1 MEKRKY
7 PVGMQNFADI
17 RRRGFVYVDKTDL
30 VYTLQD
36 ECKYVFLSRP
46 RRFGKSLL
54 SSTLHSFFDG
64 DRALF
69 EGLKIMELEQEWTKY
84 PVLHLDISTAKNEE
98 TAAGLQSALMYQLRD
113 YCDEYGY
120 RDDEDTPGKMMRGII
135 KRAFNQTGRQVVI
148 IIDEYDAPLLD
159 SLKDDDEMRAKRRV
173 MQDLYTPLKASDQY
187 IRFAFITGITKFSQ
201 MSIFSSINNLLNISM
216 VPKYAAICGITET
229 ELTTTL
235 WPDIEL
241 LAEAH
246 QCSPE
251 EMHQRLKT
259 MYDGYHF
266 TEDSEE
272 VYNPYSLMTAFSTQ
286 KINSIWFASGTPTFL
301 IYQMQRFGTDITNL
315 ENLTARATDFDLP
328 FDAMKD
334 ALPLLYQTGYLTIK
348 DYDPVAMTY
357 QLTMPNHEVRVG
369 LLSGLL
375 PAYIGL
381 TSREVDTGFAYKI
394 YMALRKGEPEQAMQV
409 LQSYMASIPYI
420 DGFKKKLADAAS
432 KEAFYEYT
440 MYLILSSL
448 NSYVRT
454 QVRCAGGRAD
464 MVILMPDATYVFE
477 LKVCGTAAEALQ
489 QIDSKDYALP
499 YKADGKRIVKIG
511 VKFNPDTRVP
521 EEWIV
526 AEE

>member
-1 MEKRKY
+1 MERRRY
-7 PVGMQNFADI
+7 PVGIQDFADL
-17 RRRGFVYVDKTDL
+17 RRRGLVYVDKTNIIWR
-30 VYTLQD
+30 LQD
-36 ECKYVFLSRP
+36 ECKSVFLSRP

-54 SSTLHSFFDG
+54 TSTLRAFFEG
-64 DRALF
+64 RKELF
-69 EGLKIMELEQEWTKY
+69 DGLKIMELENDWITY
-84 PVLHLDISTAKNEE
+84 PVIHLDISMAKNVE
-98 TAAGLQSALMYQLRD
+98 TAEELKRKLFVLLEAYEEQYGGRG
-113 YCDEYGY
+113 EY
-120 RDDEDTPGKMMRGII
+120 DTPGDWLRKII
-135 KRAFNQTGRQVVI
+135 VNANKQTGRQAVV
-148 IIDEYDAPLLD
+148 IIDEYDAPLID
-159 SLKDDDEMRAKRRV
+159 SMQEDETMKGKRRV
-173 MQDLYTPLKASDQY
+173 MQDLYTPLKACDEY
-187 IRFAFITGITKFSQ
+187 LRFVFITGITKFSQ

-241 LAEAH
+241 MAEAYK
-246 QCSPE
+246 CSPE
-251 EMHQRLKT
+251 EMHQRLKE

-266 TEDSEE
+266 AEYSED
-272 VYNPYSLMTAFSTQ
+272 VYNPFSLLTAFNSQ

-301 IYQMQRFGTDITNL
+301 IRQMQRFKTDVL
-315 ENLTARATDFDLP
+315 HFDGVEVRAADFDLP
-328 FDAMKD
+328 IESMTD

-348 DYDPVAMTY
+348 DYDADAMVYT
-357 QLTMPNHEVRVG
+357 LAMPNREVRAG

-375 PAYIGL
+375 PAYTGL
-381 TSREVDTGFAYKI
+381 ASRDVDSGFAYKI
-394 YMALRKGEPEQAMQV
+394 YIALRRGDAEQAMQV

-464 MVILMPDATYVFE
+464 MVVLMPDATYVFE
-477 LKVCGTAAEALQ
+477 LKVSGTAAEALQ